1 MCFISVIIS
10 GSKDVQ
16 ILRHVSKALQNYP
29 KKKKMIEVSL
39 VIREASQLSS
49 LVEHSCKFYFSLCH
63 TGCVGTENMYHLMG
77 SFTPLS

>member
-1 MCFISVIIS
+1 MIIS

-16 ILRHVSKALQNYP
+16 ILRHVSKALQNYTKE
-29 KKKKMIEVSL
+29 KKKRIEVSL

-63 TGCVGTENMYHLMG
+63 TGCVGTENMCHLMG